1 MSRTIR
7 RIHPRRQKW
16 YCRDYNI
23 VKEIEH
29 FGEFYDS
36 NFCYAAHY
44 LNVEGFYDANYRRD
58 PGLIVALKKAQAAN
72 DKDLWARLNGA
83 GPIDLSVCKS
93 YTEYE
98 KRAWRQSF
106 KKNMKLAEYEDWD
119 YVKYPKLRS
128 FTWRQY

>member
-36 NFCYAAHY
+36 NF
-44 LNVEGFYDANYRRD
+44 
-58 PGLIVALKKAQAAN
+58 
-72 DKDLWARLNGA
+72 
-83 GPIDLSVCKS
+83 
-93 YTEYE
+93 
-98 KRAWRQSF
+98 
-106 KKNMKLAEYEDWD
+106 
-119 YVKYPKLRS
+119 
-128 FTWRQY
+128 